1 MSNIVQICPYSN
13 IQTSIVVKCV
23 RHTSDRTNDHLN
35 ESLPIKFVGFK
46 PGPSSFVPQG
56 FINGST
62 NTAYFFIYSPLKK
75 FQNKILIL
83 SKSLKTKLVILIWTG
98 HIDKMEKIFTSTNL
112 LLLAGLTLSMKAK
125 HT

>member
-1 MSNIVQICPYSN
+1 MKVEHE
-13 IQTSIVVKCV
+13 
-23 RHTSDRTNDHLN
+23 REDMHLQ
-35 ESLPIKFVGFK
+35 FVGFK

-62 NTAYFFIYSPLKK
+62 NTAYQQTFFIHSPLKK
-75 FQNKILIL
+75 FQNKILML
-83 SKSLKTKLVILIWTG
+83 SRSLKTKLVILIWTG